1 MMKRSPQGQSTVEYL
16 LLLTV
21 CMLLIMTVLRSDAF
35 ERYLGRDSEFFTLMR
50 ERFAYT
56 YRHGRDG
63 FNNTQINYNAPH
75 SHPTYSDGGAS
86 RFFSGKEGYGSP

>member
-1 MMKRSPQGQSTVEYL
+1 MKRFSQGQSTIEYL

-35 ERYLGRDSEFFTLMR
+35 RRYLGQDSEFFTLMR

-63 FNNTQINYNAPH
+63 VDNAQIDYNTPH
-75 SHPTYSDGGAS
+75 SHPTYSDGGSS
-86 RFFSGKEGYGSP
+86 RFFSGKDEYGGQ